1 MIVAIEHHVDWI
13 AECIAHLDAR
23 GLRSIEASEQA
34 EAGWTEHVNASARRT
49 VFLSCNS
56 WYLGANIPGKP
67 RMFMPL
73 ADGFPRY
80 ADHCAE
86 VARKGYEGFVLA

>member
-1 MIVAIEHHVDWI
+1 V
-13 AECIAHLDAR
+13 L
-23 GLRSIEASEQA
+23 
-34 EAGWTEHVNASARRT
+34 
-49 VFLSCNS
+49 LSCNS

-80 ADHCAE
+80 ADHCAA
-86 VARKGYEGFVLA
+86 VARNGYEGFVLSR